1 MKPELLLKTAGI
13 DTVWLIALLDK
24 FAMDN
29 YTKGFD
35 YWIETLSKNEKL
47 ALVDSGN
54 IGEAL
59 AKFIDWNWDNGIQYS
74 AIKAEQCM
82 LYEVD
87 KKQYDSIQEN
97 AEQSRQGLLHA
108 LLVKAEN
115 SSDIPVNSLVKP
127 FLNSLLSVRYNR
139 LTDED

>member
-13 DTVWLIALLDK
+13 DTVWLVALLDK

-29 YTKGFD
+29 YSSGFD

-47 ALVDSGN
+47 ALVDSGT

-87 KKQYDSIQEN
+87 KEQYDSIREN
-97 AEQSRQGLLHA
+97 AKQSRQGLLHA

-115 SSDIPVNSLVKP
+115 SSDIPVNSLV
-127 FLNSLLSVRYNR
+127 NVRYNR